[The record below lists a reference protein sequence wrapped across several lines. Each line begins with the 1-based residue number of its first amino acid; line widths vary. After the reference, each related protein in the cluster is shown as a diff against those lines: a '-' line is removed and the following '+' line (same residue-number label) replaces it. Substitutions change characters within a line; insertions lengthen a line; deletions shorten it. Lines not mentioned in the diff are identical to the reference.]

1 MRFSFAYGD
10 CSPNDPREFFSIIGA
25 DSSLFHESID
35 HQQSFVIHNAE
46 RIELLIRFDNPDET
60 SFSICAEEG
69 QEDLIQSRSDTENH
83 SGHVKSKKRLLAD
96 TRSYSI
102 KGINIDQTK
111 QKKDDGF
118 RDTIDR
124 IKLNVPYTDLGALND
139 SQIAVSRFRPL
150 VWVGRQTF
158 TINGRV
164 DFHNGSSENPTM
176 GTVEDWY
183 LINTIPFGHP
193 IHVHLINF
201 QVVREYDLL
210 VTGNGCSVYELDFLL
225 DALAITPTNANT

>member
-1 MRFSFAYGD
+1 M
-10 CSPNDPREFFSIIGA
+10 
-25 DSSLFHESID
+25 
-35 HQQSFVIHNAE
+35 
-46 RIELLIRFDNPDET
+46 IRFDNPDET

-83 SGHVKSKKRLLAD
+83 SGHVKSKRLLAD

-118 RDTIDR
+118 RDIIDR

-183 LINTIPFGHP
+183 LINTISFGHP

-210 VTGNGCSVYELDFLL
+210 LIGNGSFSSCSIYELDFLL